1 MSPVHTL
8 SLKGVYEMA
17 GAFSFFT
24 GDIKESE
31 VHEAQ
36 PFKSFFPGRLA
47 RARALSLVAKSQAL
61 ASLSLPQDVLGLT
74 SRSVTVPSHQSG
86 VTAAARTVSPLRQ
99 PPRSLWTL
107 SISRAAGKVFREILQ
122 ALAA

>member
-8 SLKGVYEMA
+8 SLKGVDEMA

-47 RARALSLVAKSQAL
+47 CARALSLVAKSQAL
-61 ASLSLPQDVLGLT
+61 ASLSLPQDVLGLM
-74 SRSVTVPSHQSG
+74 SRSVTVPSHQPG
-86 VTAAARTVSPLRQ
+86 VTAAARTVSLLRQ